1 MDEMRLSANTVLLKR
16 ILGKLAQKLLKSKVG
31 VDTQIFLDQFV
42 VDTVTDDEV
51 TVRVETEIK
60 LSKQQYLDILSEL
73 FKRL

>member
-16 ILGKLAQKLLKSKVG
+16 ILGKLAQNFLKSKVG